1 MTKKTRTIIFLICFV
16 IFVIGGPSVI
26 LYSQGYRI
34 NLNALDG
41 EKIITSTGG
50 IFIRALPKQT
60 DVSLNGEIIEKT
72 DFLFGSVL
80 IENLL
85 PGKYEV
91 EVSKE
96 GYAPWKKILAVKERE
111 VTEAKSIIL
120 FPAEI
125 SFSLISDDTERVWPT
140 PDQRII
146 IEKENAEGWIL
157 NMYDPELETEI
168 SLLKEKDIYSKEVE
182 LKDITFST
190 TSSKVILETE
200 ILGKDRYFSFSLD
213 NVKGTIENIENPGE
227 AAEDHIYGNYTFQ
240 YAEGTLSAE
249 SAGSKDLE
257 IATGVRDIKLS
268 PDGKRLLYFTQNE
281 ISVFFLEDSMVPR
294 KDAGEI
300 MTLMASQDGIIDCL
314 WINSDHIAASTN
326 KEILIMELDDRDNLQ
341 TIALAVN
348 KNPDMIWNDSAKRLY
363 YNSQEGL
370 FASDV
375 LLP

>member
-16 IFVIGGPSVI
+16 IFAIGGPSVI

-34 NLNALDG
+34 NLNAQDG

-50 IFIRALPKQT
+50 IFIKTLPKQV
-60 DVSLNGEIIEKT
+60 DVSLNGKVVKKT

-96 GYAPWKKILAVKERE
+96 GYAPWKKILAVKEKE

-125 SFSLISDDTERVWPT
+125 SFGLISENTERVWPT
-140 PDQRII
+140 LDQRII

-157 NMYDPELETEI
+157 NMYDPELDTETN
-168 SLLKEKDIYSKEVE
+168 LLREKDIYSKEVE

-190 TSSKVILETE
+190 TSSEVILETE

-213 NVKGTIENIENPGE
+213 NVKGTIENIQNPGE
-227 AAEDHIYGNYTFQ
+227 VAENHLYGNYTFQ
-240 YAEGTLSAE
+240 YAEEILSAK
-249 SAGSKDLE
+249 SAGFEDRE
-257 IATGVRDIKLS
+257 IATGVKDIKLS
-268 PDGKRLLYFTQNE
+268 PDGKKLLYFTQNE
-281 ISVFFLEDSMVPR
+281 ISIFFLEDSIVPR

-314 WINSDHIAASTN
+314 WINSEYIAISTN
-326 KEILIMELDDRDNLQ
+326 GEILIAELDDRDNLQ
-341 TIALAVN
+341 TITLAVN
-348 KNPDMIWNDSAKRLY
+348 KNPDMIWNDFAKRLY

-375 LLP
+375 FLP